1 MRDEIKDKQ
10 TDGQTIRLLD
20 AFQAG
25 GIKIKRSLWPTVPN
39 ILSWKHTGQWNVTGN
54 TFFGPY
60 HNNNNKLL
68 AHRNITGSMQA
79 LICIE

>member
-1 MRDEIKDKQ
+1 MPPA
-10 TDGQTIRLLD
+10 

-25 GIKIKRSLWPTVPN
+25 GIKIKRSLWPTDPN
-39 ILSWKHTGQWNVTGN
+39 ILSWNVTGN
-54 TFFGPY
+54 PNFLPY

-79 LICIE
+79 LICIEWLQVGGTLFANHGQVYMYL